1 MNEKEN
7 LKKKEIVEN
16 NGNFL
21 KDSNPESHEENNNNN
36 EIENW
41 TESYRDGETKWE
53 LDRGR
58 QGQRQRESIR
68 ERETVNLTAT
78 TQ

>member
-1 MNEKEN
+1 MKSKCGGWLRSVIIISYLKKERKGGIKTGREEEREVMKKIEN
-7 LKKKEIVEN
+7 L
-16 NGNFL
+16 
-21 KDSNPESHEENNNNN
+21 
-36 EIENW
+36 

-68 ERETVNLTAT
+68 
-78 TQ
+78 